1 MSYTENGSFKSHL
14 QLLMSISATLADY
27 TQKLELCREIPD
39 YLSRTL
45 NLEPLT
51 LAVVRETSGA
61 PGQIVLSASSGAVV
75 PEAAAA
81 SLEQT
86 LLDIYRLARQGLAA
100 DEAARAEFEGGELIS
115 EVTVQRLESY
125 PRATVF
131 LRYVDPQHRM
141 LLIVHRAV
149 GAQALRGELVELL
162 HLVADQLAK
171 LCACLMIWAA
181 RPAELGAPF
190 SRLTDREWM
199 VLRGLN
205 SDAGEKQLADQL
217 GLSPHTLHSHIKSIY
232 RKVGVQGRLPLLL
245 RAEEAMRGLR
255 ADRVNQHDT
264 GVAVE
269 AGKPAIRTA
278 GGCAPANAG

>member
-1 MSYTENGSFKSHL
+1 MACHEQDWTRT
-14 QLLMSISATLADY
+14 QTRLLMDISATLADY

-51 LAVVRETSGA
+51 LAVIRELPDA
-61 PGQIVLSASSGAVV
+61 LPQVVLSSSSGAVA
-75 PEAAAA
+75 PEEAAD
-81 SLEQT
+81 SFEQT
-86 LLDIYRLARQGLAA
+86 LLDIYRLARPQTPSEITPSRGSLNLHDTFPAVADITVEQLAA
-100 DEAARAEFEGGELIS
+100 C
-115 EVTVQRLESY
+115 
-125 PRATVF
+125 PHATVF
-131 LRYVDPQHRM
+131 TRAVDSQHRM
-141 LLIVHRAV
+141 LLIAHHN
-149 GAQALRGELVELL
+149 GEGTLQPAMVELL
-162 HLVADQLAK
+162 HLVSDQLAK

-205 SDAGEKQLADQL
+205 TDAGEKQLADQL

-255 ADRVNQHDT
+255 ADRVNQR
-264 GVAVE
+264 GIPAAV
-269 AGKPAIRTA
+269 
-278 GGCAPANAG
+278 NATSSFVGA